1 MLGKQN
7 QFIFVNRMRKNK
19 FKQQFAQATAAAF
32 QNVYKEQ
39 FGSLGTSQVFDWEF
53 IYNNLEKPKDP
64 RLGRFA
70 FPVFRYAGLLK
81 EPPETIATKIAAA
94 TIQLGVHSENVRGYL
109 NYSVNSVEH
118 AKETIT
124 RILTEG
130 SEYGGSDEGR
140 AKKYLVEYSSPNIA
154 KPFGVGHLR
163 STILGNSLRRIF
175 EKLGF
180 DVVSINHLG
189 DWGTQFGKMM
199 VAYAKF
205 GKNRILNEN
214 AVEML
219 YELYVKFHEEAEKDD
234 SLNEQARLAFKKLE
248 EGDQQAVALWEK
260 FKSISLAE
268 FDQVYWLLG
277 VKFDL
282 IKGESFF
289 NDKMEPLIQRLQ
301 KAGLTEVS
309 RGALIVDLN
318 DPQLPPCMLK
328 KADGATLYATR
339 DLAGLVYRW
348 ETFKFHESLYVVGVA
363 QADHFKQI
371 FKVMA
376 MLEEAENLSESER
389 MTGRVKHIDFGW
401 VKFGE
406 TTMSTRRGNIIVLK
420 DVLDEAVELASHRI
434 IEKNLELFA
443 KEEKIQ
449 TALGL
454 QSPTAVM
461 IGVGAVIFSQ
471 LSVKRQKDV
480 NFVWEEVLNFEGETG
495 PYLQYTHARLCSLM
509 RHYSGEIVSAVDYTL
524 LNHEEEKRVVEL
536 LADFPEAIADAASNY
551 DPYFISTHL
560 LKLASAFNKV
570 YQRKDTNGRIDKI
583 ISDNEELTA
592 ARMALVKST
601 QIVIN
606 EGLHLLGLPA
616 PQEM

>member
-1 MLGKQN
+1 MK
-7 QFIFVNRMRKNK
+7 RDK
-19 FKQQFAQATAAAF
+19 FKQRFAQATAAAF
-32 QNVYKEQ
+32 QNVYKGQ
-39 FGSLGTSQVFDWEF
+39 FHSLGTSQIFDWEF

-81 EPPETIATKIAAA
+81 EPPETIATKVASAA
-94 TIQLGVHSENVRGYL
+94 IQLGVHIENIRGYL
-109 NYSVNSVEH
+109 NYSVNYVEH

-124 RILTEG
+124 EILTEG
-130 SEYGGSDEGR
+130 SEYGRSDEGKG
-140 AKKYLVEYSSPNIA
+140 KKYLVEYSSPNIA

-175 EKLGF
+175 EKFGY

-199 VAYAKF
+199 VAYSKF
-205 GKNRILNEN
+205 GRNRLLDEN

-248 EGDQQAVALWEK
+248 EGDQQAVSLWGK
-260 FKSISLAE
+260 FKSISWAE
-268 FDQVYWLLG
+268 FEQVYELLG

-301 KAGLTEVS
+301 KAGLTKVS

-376 MLEEAENLSESER
+376 MLEEAENLSASER

-401 VKFGE
+401 VKFGDK
-406 TTMSTRRGNIIVLK
+406 TMSTRRGIIVVLR
-420 DVLDEAVELASHRI
+420 DVLTKAVELASERI
-434 IEKNLELFA
+434 MEKNPELFG
-443 KEEKIQ
+443 KEVPIQ
-449 TALGL
+449 RALGL
-454 QSPTAVM
+454 WHPTAYK
-461 IGVGAVIFSQ
+461 IGVGAVMFSQ
-471 LSVKRQKDV
+471 LSVRRQKDV

-509 RHYSGEIVSAVDYTL
+509 RHYGREMVPAVDFTL
-524 LNHEEEKRVVEL
+524 LNNEEEQRVVEL
-536 LADFPEAIADAASNY
+536 LADFPEAISDAAANY
-551 DPYFISTHL
+551 DPYFISTYL
-560 LKLASAFNKV
+560 LKLAAAFNKV
-570 YQRKDTNGRIDKI
+570 YQRKDANGRIDKI

-592 ARMALVKST
+592 ARMTLVKSA

-616 PQEM
+616 PEEM